1 MTSRRTFEALRRT
14 RRRGRSGPV
23 TVRYVEHEGGAPGV
37 FVSYAVGRSVGGAV
51 ERNRVRRRLRSVV
64 ASDDVH
70 LRPGSYL
77 FSASPEAAR
86 QPFDAL
92 RHSVERAVE
101 RALEVA
107 DERPSRG
114 TRR

>member
-1 MTSRRTFEALRRT
+1 
-14 RRRGRSGPV
+14 
-23 TVRYVEHEGGAPGV
+23 V